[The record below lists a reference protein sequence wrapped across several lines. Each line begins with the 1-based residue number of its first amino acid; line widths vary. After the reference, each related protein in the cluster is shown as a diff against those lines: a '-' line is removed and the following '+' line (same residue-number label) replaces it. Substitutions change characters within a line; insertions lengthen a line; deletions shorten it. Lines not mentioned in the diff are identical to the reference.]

1 MEGEGLMEKHNRYDN
16 YLPKTRNELIRRVE
30 LLESEDYEYPP
41 RLRKGDWIGFLIVVI
56 VCLGIV
62 CGLML
67 YCSAL

>member
-1 MEGEGLMEKHNRYDN
+1 MERKAPYNHYDH
-16 YLPKTRNELIRRVE
+16 YLPKTRAELERRIA

-41 RLRKGDWIGFLIVVI
+41 RLKKGDWIGMLIVAV
-56 VCLGIV
+56 VCFAIV

>member
-1 MEGEGLMEKHNRYDN
+1 MANQHDH
-16 YLPKTRNELIRRVE
+16 YLPKTRAELERRIS

-41 RLRKGDWIGFLIVVI
+41 RLKKGDWIGMLIVAV
-56 VCLGIV
+56 VCFAIV

>member
-1 MEGEGLMEKHNRYDN
+1 MEKHNRYDN

-41 RLRKGDWIGFLIVVI
+41 RLRKGDWIGFLMVVI